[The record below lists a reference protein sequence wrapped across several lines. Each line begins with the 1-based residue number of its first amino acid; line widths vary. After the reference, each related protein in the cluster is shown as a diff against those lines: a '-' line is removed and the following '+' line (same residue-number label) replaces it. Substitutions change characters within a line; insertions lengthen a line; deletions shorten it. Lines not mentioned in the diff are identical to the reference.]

1 MPSST
6 PHIPHTSATPAAP
19 GDGIHPDHMPGHWVL
34 ARLGKRVLRPGGRE
48 LTNKMLKG
56 LAITADDLV
65 IEFAPGMGHTAKV
78 TLAQNPRTY
87 TAVERD
93 PAAADLIRS
102 WLGDT
107 HDNRRIVTGCAQ
119 DTGLENQSATK
130 VYGEAMLT
138 MQPQN
143 TRVQIVAEA
152 FRLLTPGGCYGIH
165 ELGLNIPAGEK
176 QNSGPIRKQVTQAIH
191 HQAFPLPIHEWVELL
206 ESQGFVVEQQF
217 TNPMAL
223 LDPMRIIADE
233 GFFGALRFG
242 WNLLTHG
249 PERKRVMQMRKTF
262 SQLRPNLTAIS
273 LIARKPA

>member
-1 MPSST
+1 MPAS
-6 PHIPHTSATPAAP
+6 PPLAEKMP
-19 GDGIHPDHMPGHWVL
+19 GDGTHPDHMPGHWVL

-48 LTNKMLKG
+48 LTHKMLNG
-56 LAITADDLV
+56 LAITADDHV

-78 TLAQNPRTY
+78 TLEKNPQSY

-93 PAAADLIRS
+93 PAAANFIRN
-102 WLGDT
+102 WLDDT
-107 HDNRRIVTGCAQ
+107 QDHYKIVTGSAQ
-119 DTGLENQSATK
+119 ETGLPDQSATT

-152 FRLLTPGGCYGIH
+152 FRLLKPDGCYGIH
-165 ELGLNIPAGEK
+165 ELGLNIPAGDT
-176 QNSGPIRKQVTQAIH
+176 QASRPIRKQVTQAIH
-191 HQAFPLPIHEWVELL
+191 HQAFPLPIDEWVELL
-206 ESQGFVVEQQF
+206 KSQGFIVEQQF

-223 LDPMRIIADE
+223 LNPMRIIADE

-249 PERKRVMQMRKTF
+249 PERRRVMQMRKTF
-262 SQLRPNLTAIS
+262 RELGPQLTAIS